1 MPIRR
6 AVRNVVQNRDAFTE
20 VARSGNLRVMRTLAG
35 PALRGMVLQR
45 GREGEGTT
53 MPTAYGAHY
62 DWGYAHDHPALA
74 HLAMQA
80 RKGQWD
86 PDTALDWGT
95 TVDPYDPVNELVD
108 ESMSPLGELA
118 AYQRLTDKEKRT
130 QRAALL
136 AWMLSQFLHGEQGA
150 LFVACQVTECVHWMD
165 GKLYGSTQVMDEGRH
180 VYVFDRY
187 LSDKLEKRYTVND
200 NLYVIL
206 DALMSDRRWDIK
218 FLGMQILVEGLAL
231 GAFGTLRASTKEP
244 LLRDLLRYVI
254 SDEARHVHFGVLAL
268 QEHYGGEIGGN
279 ELREREDWAYEM
291 CVLLRNRF
299 LAHEYWEEHWAH
311 TLSRTAWTKFVLE
324 SNYMERFR
332 RTMFK
337 RIVPNLKRIHLLS
350 ARMRP
355 HYERLGLLQFES
367 GKAAPELTAEEVV
380 AEG

>member
-1 MPIRR
+1 
-6 AVRNVVQNRDAFTE
+6 
-20 VARSGNLRVMRTLAG
+20 
-35 PALRGMVLQR
+35 
-45 GREGEGTT
+45 

-74 HLAMQA
+74 HLALQA

-86 PDTALDWGT
+86 PDTALDWST
-95 TVDPYDPVNELVD
+95 TVDPYDPENELVD
-108 ESMSPLGELA
+108 ETMSPLGELA
-118 AYQRLTDKEKRT
+118 AYQRLSDREKRT

-165 GKLYGSTQVMDEGRH
+165 GKLYGATQVMDEGRH

-254 SDEARHVHFGVLAL
+254 GDEARHVHFGVLAL
-268 QEHYGGEIGGN
+268 QEHYGGEIGGS

-311 TLSRTAWTKFVLE
+311 TLSRAAWTKFVLE

-350 ARMRP
+350 NRMRP
-355 HYERLGLLQFES
+355 HYERLGLLHFEG